1 MVAAMTDLE
10 SLVAEMAA
18 GLKLVTGMLGLTVAL
33 LPAADRALVLDALA
47 ALEAENAPK
56 DEAEQSQVAT
66 KSSAAGARTLTLL
79 VEKFAAEIAA
89 SRDGPAPSSP
99 GG

>member
-10 SLVAEMAA
+10 SLVTELAA

-33 LPAADRALVLDALA
+33 LPVADRALVLDALA
-47 ALEAENAPK
+47 ALEAENGPK
-56 DEAEQSQVAT
+56 DEAEQSRVAIR
-66 KSSAAGARTLTLL
+66 SAAEGARTLTLL
-79 VEKFAAEIAA
+79 VEKFATEIAA
-89 SRDGPAPSSP
+89 TRGGPAPSQP